1 MRNSVR
7 VVAGVPAGHP
17 IVKATVCIVSG
28 VLEVKGK
35 ADYSLPNMKSTI
47 SSKGQITVP
56 AEIRDKLGLLPGTVV
71 VFELHNGTVLLR
83 KGGQAVHPVD
93 RLYGTLKLSRSTDEL
108 LDEMRGPRPKRR

>member
-1 MRNSVR
+1 M
-7 VVAGVPAGHP
+7 
-17 IVKATVCIVSG
+17 T
-28 VLEVKGK
+28 
-35 ADYSLPNMKSTI
+35 STI

-56 AEIRDKLGLLPGTVV
+56 ARIREQLGLLPGTRVI
-71 VFELHNGTVLLR
+71 FELRKGAALLR